1 MLLNSFLKK
10 LLLMTA
16 SIAVALPIGSF
27 RASNIDSDGFL
38 TECTGDGAGGTGI
51 CTNLENSQ
59 EYKCVIIP
67 GQIIDCTSKADLSF
81 QCVYVSSAIQGQSEF
96 WCDSTVD
103 QMLNNEFSNTDLRIS
118 GSIQDNSEQ
127 INKTES
133 EADPQKTNTE
143 SEEEEEEESIDDQNL
158 EVMTRIMMGETDP
171 Q

>member
-103 QMLNNEFSNTDLRIS
+103 QMLNNEFSNTDLRIG

-143 SEEEEEEESIDDQNL
+143 SEEEEEESIDDQNL